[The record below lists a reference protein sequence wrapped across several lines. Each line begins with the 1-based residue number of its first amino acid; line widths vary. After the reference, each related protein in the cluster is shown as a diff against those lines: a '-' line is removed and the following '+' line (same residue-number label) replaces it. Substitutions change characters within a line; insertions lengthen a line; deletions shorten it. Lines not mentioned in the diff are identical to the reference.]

1 MIFLSIFI
9 TFFEIGLFGFGGGY
23 GMLSLIQTET
33 VIHHHWL
40 TTAEFTNIVAI
51 SQMTPG
57 PIGINSA
64 TYCGYMAVH
73 NAGFNM
79 PMSVLGSATATFS
92 LVLPSFVLMIIIS
105 KMLMRYMNTP
115 LVQSIFTVLRPAVV
129 GLLAAATLMLMNSEN
144 FSSPYVSPWQFY
156 ISVALFLA
164 SFYGTKV
171 LKINPIRMMGY
182 AAFAGLLLLYE

>member
-1 MIFLSIFI
+1 
-9 TFFEIGLFGFGGGY
+9 
-23 GMLSLIQTET
+23 
-33 VIHHHWL
+33 
-40 TTAEFTNIVAI
+40 
-51 SQMTPG
+51 
-57 PIGINSA
+57 
-64 TYCGYMAVH
+64 MAVH

-92 LVLPSFVLMIIIS
+92 LVLPSFILMIIIS
-105 KMLMRYMNTP
+105 KMLMRYMKTP

-144 FSSPYVSPWQFY
+144 FSSPDVSPWQFY